1 MRGAIRI
8 SSRIRRGGFTLIE
21 AMMALAILAI
31 ALLGTLSG
39 LIEATR
45 IAREGQFR
53 QFKTALIDAKVQR
66 LLLADKSALPNMVG
80 GLQTVAPLFLAPSV
94 AIGSAPWLI
103 DPSPPD
109 PSSIPPTGPIP
120 GDLGTGAVFWV
131 WADGE
136 IRPIAGSFLSCAD
149 PAIPAG
155 AYCREVLLHN
165 RLALPG
171 SAQNSQVQGNLDAVN
186 ARSSTLWI
194 RVSRKGESPSL
205 AVVERKALVF

>member
-1 MRGAIRI
+1 MRPT
-8 SSRIRRGGFTLIE
+8 RRPRPGGFTLIE
-21 AMMALAILAI
+21 AIIAMGILAI

-53 QFKTALIDAKVQR
+53 QYKTALIDAKVQR
-66 LLLADKSALPNMVG
+66 LLLADKSTLPNMVG

-109 PSSIPPTGPIP
+109 PSSIPPTGPMP
-120 GDLGTGAVFWV
+120 GDLGTGSVFRV
-131 WADGE
+131 LPNGE
-136 IRPIAGSFLSCAD
+136 IRPIAGVFLSCAD
-149 PAIPAG
+149 PAIPVG

-165 RLALPG
+165 RLALSG
-171 SAQNSQVQGNLDAVN
+171 SAPNTQVQNNLDAVN

-194 RVSRKGESPSL
+194 RVSRKGEVSTL
-205 AVVERKALVF
+205 AVVERKSVVF